1 MDEDEVEGVREYCKI
16 LEKQIVDLCA
26 AVRGELSKLEKISFN
41 ALIVIDVHQR
51 DVVRELG

>member
-16 LEKQIVDLCA
+16 LEKQIADLCA